1 MALAD
6 EINNK
11 IKDAMKAREQDR
23 LAALRAI
30 KSALLLAATEKGGGE
45 VDEQAEQKILAK
57 LAKQRKESAK
67 IYHEQGRPELAEEE
81 ETQLAVIEEFLPEQ
95 MGEDE
100 IRSKLQEVIANVGAD
115 GPSDMGKVMG
125 AAMKELGGSA
135 DGGTISRLVK
145 ELLG

>member
-6 EINNK
+6 EINDK
-11 IKDAMKAREQDR
+11 IKDAMKARDQDR

-100 IRSKLQEVIANVGAD
+100 VKAKLQEIISNVGAE